1 MVSEFHIKIS
11 AFIMISLM
19 WYEFTKG
26 CCKTAWLIIST
37 KEDVS
42 EDANDWEDDDDWES
56 PPPYSN

>member
-11 AFIMISLM
+11 AVVLIDFL

-26 CCKTAWLIIST
+26 CCKTVWLIIST

-42 EDANDWEDDDDWES
+42 EDDDDWES